1 MRDFLRS
8 LKLCAACLV
17 GLALFSPLAA
27 QSPADQHAA
36 EGTVNIYN
44 LDRDAQVGGIEIHG
58 PISKAVVSQAVQLIR
73 SIRPDVDDLKV
84 FLSSPGGD
92 VLAAM
97 ELGEEIRKQSAWTA
111 VDEDGECFGACVL
124 VLAAGVRRIPAP
136 ENVGLQRMNFDQKE
150 FVASLPS
157 DKAKQKYT
165 GVAKRIE
172 TYLARM
178 GMPKKLFQEMTAQ
191 QASAKVRLLDA
202 AKLKTLGL
210 DGTDPAY
217 EQWLRENSNEQ
228 PARSNRE

>member
-1 MRDFLRS
+1 
-8 LKLCAACLV
+8 
-17 GLALFSPLAA
+17 
-27 QSPADQHAA
+27 
-36 EGTVNIYN
+36 
-44 LDRDAQVGGIEIHG
+44 LDSEAHVGGVEIHG
-58 PISKAVVSQAVQLIR
+58 PISKAMVSQAVQLIR

-97 ELGEEIRKQSAWTA
+97 ELGEEIRKQWAWTT
-111 VDEDGECFGACVL
+111 VDEHGECVGACVL
-124 VLAAGVRRIPAP
+124 VLAAGVRRIPTP

-165 GVAKRIE
+165 GVAKRVE

-178 GMPKKLFQEMTAQ
+178 GMPKKLFQEMSAQ
-191 QASAKVRLLDA
+191 QSSAKVRLLDA
-202 AKLKTLGL
+202 AKLKSLGL

-217 EQWLRENSNEQ
+217 EQWLRENSNQQ
-228 PARSNRE
+228 PPPSN